1 MHGSLNGWM
10 LWTPRVLGILM
21 CAYLAVFALDAFE
34 PGRGVLRSLPAFGMH
49 LIPAAVLLFVVIASW
64 RWEWVGAVVFIGC
77 ALVYT
82 FWARSHPSWVALI
95 GGPLLLVGLA
105 FLQSWLRHDEL
116 HGGA

>member
-49 LIPAAVLLFVVIASW
+49 LVPSLALLLVVVVSW
-64 RWEWVGAVVFIGC
+64 RWEWVGAIVFIVC
-77 ALVYT
+77 ALLYT
-82 FWARSHPSWVALI
+82 YWARAHPSWGVLI
-95 GGPLLLVGLA
+95 GGPLLIVGLA
-105 FLQSWLRHDEL
+105 FLQSWMHHDEL
-116 HGGA
+116 HGAA